1 MSHVSEHG
9 LTHRIRECGLQQD
22 EAFPSKSSSQFR
34 TGRGA
39 LLSSIGRALQ
49 GVAMIAVGAFLLSR
63 ISTAPQLAL
72 QVFILGTLLIVGGS
86 VFTINAVAAMTSHV
100 TVDRDGIRGRLGRSA
115 FDIPW
120 TQVARWRVSDHDDRF
135 STLACAE
142 VWTAGAPSS
151 RSLPGGF
158 LDRET
163 RLRFRERCRSIAP
176 EREQG

>member
-1 MSHVSEHG
+1 MSHVPEHG
-9 LTHRIRECGLQQD
+9 LMHPIRECGFPQD
-22 EAFPSKSSSQFR
+22 RAFPNSSACQFR

-39 LLSSIGRALQ
+39 LLSALGRALQ
-49 GVAMIAVGAFLLSR
+49 GGAMVAVGAFLLSR
-63 ISTAPQLAL
+63 ISTAPQLTL
-72 QVFILGTLLIVGGS
+72 QVCILSTLLIVGGS
-86 VFTINAVAAMTSHV
+86 VFTINAIAAMTSHV

-120 TQVARWRVSDHDDRF
+120 SHVTRWRVSDHDDRL
-135 STLACAE
+135 SAVACAE
-142 VWTAGAPSS
+142 VWTEGTPSL